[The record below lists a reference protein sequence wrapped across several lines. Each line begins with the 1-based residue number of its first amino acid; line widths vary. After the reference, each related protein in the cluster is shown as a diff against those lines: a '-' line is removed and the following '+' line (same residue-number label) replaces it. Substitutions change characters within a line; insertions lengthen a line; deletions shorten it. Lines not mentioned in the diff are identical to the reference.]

1 MRRFRRSS
9 MGLLS
14 AVALALLLGVS
25 EQVSRPLQAQGQ
37 PPIRSVRVK
46 QGDTLEAIAIR
57 HGVSLEALL
66 RLNRNLKPEALQIG
80 QEVKLPPPQNLVAV
94 AAGDTFETLA
104 QRHRTTTA
112 ALQQANPGIQPT
124 QLQVGSWLRLPAAAP
139 RPAPATPSPASGR
152 SAAASPAKPAPARPA
167 SPASRA
173 AAATAAPAAK
183 AAGAT
188 RTPAPSPSPPP
199 DSPAATP
206 AQAALL
212 LSAAERRDRAELQ
225 LRQQS
230 GQARWRYFDNT
241 VVDWGGWKLHPGG
254 VRVTLVQPAA
264 ADVGPIR
271 AGATAVAVQ
280 CSTLRQTWRI
290 SGQWQPW
297 STPEPRSVGQRI
309 VLDLCANTL
318 DAPATPIPP
327 PPPAP

>member
-1 MRRFRRSS
+1 MAL
-9 MGLLS
+9 GLLLS
-14 AVALALLLGVS
+14 ASGEPL
-25 EQVSRPLQAQGQ
+25 RPLQAQAQVQ
-37 PPIRSVRVK
+37 PPVRSVRVK
-46 QGDTLEAIAIR
+46 QGDTLEAIALR

-66 RLNRNLKPEALQIG
+66 RLNRSLKPEALQIG
-80 QEVKLPPPQNLVAV
+80 QEVKLPAPQNLVPV

-124 QLQVGSWLRLPAAAP
+124 QLQVGSWLRLPANGTRPPAAVKQ
-139 RPAPATPSPASGR
+139 APAAG
-152 SAAASPAKPAPARPA
+152 
-167 SPASRA
+167 RA
-173 AAATAAPAAK
+173 AAPSAAPTSTPSATAAPTSSTAK
-183 AAGAT
+183 S
-188 RTPAPSPSPPP
+188 APLSAPPP
-199 DSPAATP
+199 DAPSTAPAE
-206 AQAALL
+206 AALL

-225 LRQQS
+225 LRKQS

-254 VRVTLVQPAA
+254 VRVTLVQPSA

-327 PPPAP
+327 PAPPAP